1 MTRLLVS
8 VRSLD
13 EARLAAAAGV
23 DLIDLKEPRQGPL
36 GRVTLDVA
44 LEVSRDLA
52 PANPL
57 SMALG
62 ELADWTPSDCDFCR
76 QIPPGVVY
84 AKIGLAR
91 CAGLADWRSL
101 WQRAIATFPSHCQ
114 PVAVA
119 YADWQTAA
127 APEPDAVL
135 DEAAGNGC
143 RALLIDTWRKDA
155 GDVFAHLSVTRL
167 RDLLDCARDSGLL
180 TVLAGSLSLASVERA
195 LSLSPDYL
203 AVRGAVCEGARDAD
217 LCPAKL
223 ARWRMRVVV

>member
-23 DLIDLKEPRQGPL
+23 DLIDLKEPRHGPL
-36 GRVTLDVA
+36 GRVTPDVA

-52 PANPL
+52 PDNPL

-62 ELADWTPSDCDFCR
+62 ELADWTPSDRHFCH
-76 QIPPGVVY
+76 QIPPGIVY

-91 CAGLADWRSL
+91 CAGLPDWRSQ
-101 WQRAIATFPSHCQ
+101 WQRAIHSFPSHCQ

-127 APEPDAVL
+127 APEPNAVL
-135 DEAAGNGC
+135 AEAAGNGC
-143 RALLIDTWRKDA
+143 RALLIDTWRKDS

-167 RDLLDCARDSGLL
+167 GDLIRQAHDGGLL
-180 TVLAGSLSLASVERA
+180 TVLAGSLSLTNVERA
-195 LSLSPDYL
+195 LSLSPGYL
-203 AVRGAVCEGARDAD
+203 AVRGAVCGGARDD
-217 LCPAKL
+217 DVCPAKV
-223 ARWRMRVVV
+223 AEWRMRVVV